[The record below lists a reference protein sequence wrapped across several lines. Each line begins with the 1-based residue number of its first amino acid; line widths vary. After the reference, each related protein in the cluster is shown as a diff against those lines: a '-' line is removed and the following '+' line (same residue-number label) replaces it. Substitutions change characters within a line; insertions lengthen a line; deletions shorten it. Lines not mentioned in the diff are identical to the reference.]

1 MKKLG
6 ILNSDIARVLAQ
18 LGHTDSIVIS
28 DCGLPIPDHVER
40 IDLALKLGQPSF
52 VDTLQEILADMQVER
67 AVIASESLALNPV
80 VASKAEEMSASG
92 IHIDFVSH
100 EEFKQLCHNA
110 KAVIRTGE
118 ATPYANIILY
128 SGVIF

>member
-1 MKKLG
+1 MKKHG
-6 ILNSDIARVLAQ
+6 ILNSELARVLAR
-18 LGHTDSIVIS
+18 LGHTDSIVIA

-52 VDTLQEILADMQVER
+52 VDTLQEILSDMQVER
-67 AVIASESLALNPV
+67 AVFATECLATNPT
-80 VASKAEEMSASG
+80 VAAQAQAMQSSG
-92 IHIDFVSH
+92 ISIDFVSH

-118 ATPYANIILY
+118 ASPYANIILH

>member
-1 MKKLG
+1 MKKHG

-18 LGHTDSIVIS
+18 LGHTDSIVIA

-67 AVIASESLALNPV
+67 AVFATECLTKNPT
-80 VASKAEEMSASG
+80 VAAQAQAMQSSG
-92 IHIDFVSH
+92 ISIDFVSH
-100 EEFKQLCHNA
+100 EAFKQLCHKA

-118 ATPYANIILY
+118 ASPYANIILQ

>member
-1 MKKLG
+1 MKKHG
-6 ILNSDIARVLAQ
+6 ILNSDIARILAQ
-18 LGHTDSIVIS
+18 LGHTDSIVIA

-67 AVIASESLALNPV
+67 AVFATECLAKNPI
-80 VASKAEEMSASG
+80 VAAQAEAMQLSG
-92 IHIDFVSH
+92 INIDFVSH
-100 EEFKQLCHNA
+100 EEFKLLCQNA

-118 ATPYANIILY
+118 ASPYANIILH